1 MFQKLAFLKVI
12 FQKKCLLNQAAYARP
27 LTRSTE
33 NLYAEENEKTFLIE
47 ASFHYRC
54 KSRVYSCNL
63 IKKGLHYKGTP
74 HGFCNMALF
83 KSLEYFLRD
92 IFAIHFLR
100 KLQDFNLQAENDV
113 FEKIY

>member
-1 MFQKLAFLKVI
+1 MFQKLAFLKVM
-12 FQKKCLLNQAAYARP
+12 FQKKSLLNQAAYARP

-47 ASFHYRC
+47 ASFHYWC

-74 HGFCNMALF
+74 HGFSIWLF
-83 KSLEYFLRD
+83 LKVWNTFYEISLSFLVKG
-92 IFAIHFLR
+92 A
-100 KLQDFNLQAENDV
+100 
-113 FEKIY
+113 